1 MSEMYNLVLSHLRN
15 WCAYQERCQSDVR
28 EKLKNFQ
35 DKISFEE
42 TSQIISS
49 LISDNYL
56 NEERFAATYASGK
69 FRIKKW
75 GRAKIK
81 MMLRQKKISDFSINK
96 ALKAI
101 DDSEYLNTLRELIE
115 KKMTELKSEKNKIK
129 KHYKVLRF
137 SQSKGFETDLIL
149 DVLKED

>member
-1 MSEMYNLVLSHLRN
+1 MYNLVLSHLRN
-15 WCAYQERCQSDVR
+15 WCAYQERCQTDVR

-42 TSQIISS
+42 MNQIMSS

-56 NEERFAATYASGK
+56 NEERFANAYAGGK

-75 GRAKIK
+75 GKAKIR
-81 MMLRQKKISDFSINK
+81 MMLRHKKISDFSINK
-96 ALKAI
+96 AINAI
-101 DDSEYLNTLRELIE
+101 DDSEYLNTLREILE
-115 KKMTELKSEKNKIK
+115 KKLTELKSEKNKIK

-137 SQSKGFETDLIL
+137 AQSKGFETDLIL
-149 DVLKED
+149 DVLKEE